1 MSEGKQ
7 SLAGSSILVFFAK
20 LFTLSAGLIIS
31 LIIARSLGPDGQ
43 GLYTVAF
50 ATINMVNSITSLGM
64 NRSLTIMYANK
75 NFDLKT
81 FYGNAFSMLLFS
93 AGVAIVLVSATFAT
107 GPAQTFG
114 WPLLI
119 PALASIPFILLIDYG
134 NGIFLAKQQMKSFNA
149 SQMQRYAGYMI
160 GLLVLLFVVKAGLMS
175 VTMGFLIGAMAGA
188 ASPILRL
195 GHEAKVWPRFD
206 KPVVSELVNL
216 GLKYAVAAFV
226 IALNYRVNVL
236 VLERSVSIGLVGVYG
251 LGVSLVE
258 VLWQIPTAVGTVLIS
273 KSANS
278 GSVQDAVDR
287 SVKALRLT
295 LPITILAGVALYF
308 AAGPL
313 MLLFFGQKLSDA
325 GPTALAQ
332 ATATTR
338 TMIPGVLLG
347 VIYKVLGGDLAGRGE
362 PLFAA
367 RSYAVAVIVNLA
379 LSVVLIRQFNM
390 GIQGGAIAS
399 SVGYSLGALLF
410 LFAYL
415 KRYEVKWSD
424 ALIAK
429 KSDFAPILKKLKRGK
444 KPAA

>member
-1 MSEGKQ
+1 MFWF
-7 SLAGSSILVFFAK
+7 SS
-20 LFTLSAGLIIS
+20 
-31 LIIARSLGPDGQ
+31 
-43 GLYTVAF
+43 
-50 ATINMVNSITSLGM
+50 
-64 NRSLTIMYANK
+64 
-75 NFDLKT
+75 
-81 FYGNAFSMLLFS
+81 
-93 AGVAIVLVSATFAT
+93 
-107 GPAQTFG
+107 
-114 WPLLI
+114 
-119 PALASIPFILLIDYG
+119 
-134 NGIFLAKQQMKSFNA
+134 
-149 SQMQRYAGYMI
+149 
-160 GLLVLLFVVKAGLMS
+160 
-175 VTMGFLIGAMAGA
+175 
-188 ASPILRL
+188 
-195 GHEAKVWPRFD
+195 
-206 KPVVSELVNL
+206 
-216 GLKYAVAAFV
+216 
-226 IALNYRVNVL
+226 
-236 VLERSVSIGLVGVYG
+236 RSVSIGLVGVYG

-295 LPITILAGVALYF
+295 LPITILAGAALYF